1 MSEARAKA
9 FGFYTPAAGAAP
21 SGAEAAQ
28 ALDVTRGAEAGGL
41 GGDDG
46 KGVCACGKCSAGVLE
61 QCGPCEM
68 NEERG

>member
-9 FGFYTPAAGAAP
+9 FGFYTPAAGAEP

-28 ALDVTRGAEAGGL
+28 IMDVTDAEAGGL

-46 KGVCACGKCSAGVLE
+46 KGMCACGKCGGVLE
-61 QCGPCEM
+61 QCAPCEV